1 MKGPYDIYLRDQ
13 VVSYFMLIGKTRPEI
28 KDNTDDDGK
37 NNFILFKL
45 INTID
50 QGSKLYSTTALQS
63 KT

>member
-1 MKGPYDIYLRDQ
+1 
-13 VVSYFMLIGKTRPEI
+13 MLIGKTRPEI

-37 NNFILFKL
+37 NNLILFKL